1 MFIIIYIYIY
11 YIYIYLLYIY
21 IYGKMV
27 FLKIP
32 KRYFPV
38 EKLNCSF
45 ESSDYVKLDGEL
57 RKVLKSIL
65 SRKKNTRKGT
75 EIISR
80 ETI

>member
-1 MFIIIYIYIY
+1 M
-11 YIYIYLLYIY
+11 YIYLLYIYIFIIYIY

-27 FLKIP
+27 FSKIP